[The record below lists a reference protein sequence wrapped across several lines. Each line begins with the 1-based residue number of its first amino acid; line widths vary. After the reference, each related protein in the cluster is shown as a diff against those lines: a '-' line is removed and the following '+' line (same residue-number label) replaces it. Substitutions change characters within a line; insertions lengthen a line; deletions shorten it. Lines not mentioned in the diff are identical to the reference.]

1 MFNRRIIKLSC
12 WIGWMEQWT
21 ELLEAGMPT
30 LDALALSTSL
40 LGHSHTEQR
49 LRISLRQTHA
59 ALEAGK
65 TLSLAFEGATL
76 SPPSSLRLAIDCGE
90 STGLL
95 SKALRQQ
102 ITQTKHKLQA
112 QHALSKSLAYPC
124 MVLLMALFC
133 LVFLQQFA
141 QSNGLTP
148 ASNSSQALGDW
159 LLGLGLVFTI
169 ALLLLHRNKKANN
182 RQTAQGALGKHT
194 GLILPSGLQHVS
206 GFFFVM
212 ACQLEAGIDFMHI
225 LKQHRTPKRKPKK
238 LDRELL
244 RFKYILAQSLS
255 NGQPLHMA
263 MQSAQAPAFLIAQAK
278 IAEHTGRLDTCF
290 FLASKVFEIQAKKR
304 QDQLQAWLGPLTL
317 LTAAGILVYAYQS
330 TLAPLYANLGA
341 F

>member
-1 MFNRRIIKLSC
+1 MFNRRTIQLSC
-12 WIGWMEQWT
+12 WVGWMEQWT

-40 LGHSHTEQR
+40 LGQSSAEQR
-49 LRISLRQTHA
+49 LRISLRQTHS

-65 TLSLAFEGATL
+65 TLSFAFEGATL
-76 SPPSSLRLAIDCGE
+76 SPPDSLRLAINCGE
-90 STGLL
+90 STGQL

-102 ITQTKHKLQA
+102 ITQTKLKLQA

-141 QSNGLTP
+141 QNNGLNQ
-148 ASNSSQALGDW
+148 ASNTTQQWGDW

-169 ALLLLHRNKKANN
+169 GLLLLHRSNKANN
-182 RQTAQGALGKHT
+182 RQTVQGAFGKYT
-194 GLILPSGLQHVS
+194 GLILPSGLQQVS
-206 GFFFVM
+206 AFFFVM

-225 LKQHRTPKRKPKK
+225 LKQHPTPKRKPKK

-244 RFKYILAQSLS
+244 RFKYILAQSLG
-255 NGQPLHMA
+255 NGQALHMA

-278 IAEHTGRLDTCF
+278 IAEQTGRLDTCF
-290 FLASKVFEIQAKKR
+290 FLAAKVFESQAKKR

-317 LTAAGILVYAYQS
+317 LTAAGILVYAYQN